1 MKKIQRA
8 LEIVI
13 VLIAFVTLITIML
26 PMILRDAKASVYPPP
41 MSR

>member
-13 VLIAFVTLITIML
+13 VLIAFVTLMSIIL
-26 PMILRDAKASVYPPP
+26 PMIIFLK
-41 MSR
+41 

>member
-13 VLIAFVTLITIML
+13 VLIAFVTLMSIVL
-26 PMILRDAKASVYPPP
+26 PMIIFLK
-41 MSR
+41 